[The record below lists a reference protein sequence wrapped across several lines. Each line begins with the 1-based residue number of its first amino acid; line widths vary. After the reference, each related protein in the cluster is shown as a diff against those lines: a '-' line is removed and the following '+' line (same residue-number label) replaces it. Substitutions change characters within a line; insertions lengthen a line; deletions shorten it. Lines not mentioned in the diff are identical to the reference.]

1 MMLSEL
7 LSFFRGS
14 RHALYGAA
22 VAVSLG
28 LLPVQAAKNPDKPET
43 PDKFDKP
50 ARVEKIE
57 RKLERAGANEF
68 TEWPAPRPTVAATS
82 SERPAR
88 SERSGKSSRA
98 ESADN
103 RAAATL
109 PPDSK
114 FDTFRVILD
123 RNICNPNRSP
133 RTQAAAEEKPPRVD
147 EISLVGTMQYDK
159 GLIAFFD
166 SPDSDYRKNLREG
179 GSIAGFELRRIT
191 ADSVELARGD
201 QTVTLKVAQQLR
213 RAEGGD
219 WVVNTTAPIRADAG
233 TLSPEDTRSAAAAA
247 ATEIPPDASDVLKRL
262 MKQREKLSK

>member
-1 MMLSEL
+1 MIRFEL
-7 LSFFRGS
+7 RSFFRGS
-14 RHALYGAA
+14 RPLYGAA
-22 VAVSLG
+22 VLVSLG
-28 LLPVQAAKNPDKPET
+28 LLPVQAAKNPDKP
-43 PDKFDKP
+43 DKFDKP
-50 ARVEKIE
+50 ARIDKIE
-57 RKLERAGANEF
+57 RKLERAGMTEF
-68 TEWPAPRPTVAATS
+68 TEQPAARPAVAATS
-82 SERPAR
+82 SERPGR
-88 SERSGKSSRA
+88 SERSNKSSRA

-109 PPDSK
+109 PADSK

-123 RNICNPNRSP
+123 RNIFNPNRSP
-133 RTQAAAEEKPPRVD
+133 RTQIAAEEKPPRVD

-201 QTVTLKVAQQLR
+201 QTVVLKVAQQLR

-219 WVVNTTAPIRADAG
+219 WVVNTTASARGDA
-233 TLSPEDTRSAAAAA
+233 PAEDARSAAAAA
-247 ATEIPPDASDVLKRL
+247 ATEIPADASEVLKRL